1 MIDIGFNN
9 FLTLK
14 IIKIAWVTT
23 IVLAILL
30 TLAGMAYGFIGAPAD
45 YGYADDGTPIE
56 GSGRDPIWL
65 AVFLSP
71 VLAAVWALFVRIGLE
86 LVAVVFKIADNTTAL
101 VARRSASAQRPVP
114 DARETATISPNSV
127 NSPPDALIKDVRL
140 IKDDLV
146 VG

>member
-1 MIDIGFNN
+1 MIDIGFNK

-14 IIKIAWVTT
+14 IIKIAWGTT

-30 TLAGMAYGFIGAPAD
+30 TVAGMAYGFIGAPAD
-45 YGYADDGTPIE
+45 YGYAEDGTPIE

-101 VARRSASAQRPVP
+101 VAARRSAAALHPVP
-114 DARETATISPNSV
+114 DAREEAISPNSEN
-127 NSPPDALIKDVRL
+127 NSPDALL
-140 IKDDLV
+140 KDDKAAALTN
-146 VG
+146 

>member
-1 MIDIGFNN
+1 MIDIGFNK

-23 IVLAILL
+23 IVLAALF
-30 TLAGMAYGFIGAPAD
+30 TVVGMAYGLYGAPTELGFAE
-45 YGYADDGTPIE
+45 DGTPIE
-56 GSGRDPIWL
+56 GGRDPIWL

-71 VLAAVWALFVRIGLE
+71 VLATVWVLFTRIGLE
-86 LVAVVFKIADNTTAL
+86 LVGVIFKIADNTTAL
-101 VARRSASAQRPVP
+101 VARRSAPAQHPVS
-114 DARETATISPNSV
+114 DARETATVTPNSE
-127 NSPPDALIKDVRL
+127 NSSPDALTRDDRL